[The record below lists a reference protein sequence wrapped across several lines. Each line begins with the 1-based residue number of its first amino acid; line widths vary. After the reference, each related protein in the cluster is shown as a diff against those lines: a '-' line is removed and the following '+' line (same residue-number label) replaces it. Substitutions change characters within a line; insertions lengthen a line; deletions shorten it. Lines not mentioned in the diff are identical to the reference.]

1 MEKTKV
7 SKRLISFVLA
17 LTMLFTVCTAAI
29 STSAGPV
36 TRLVNNLVL
45 PKHDAKLKNAA
56 NRTLDLA
63 LINGTLLFNAIPSK
77 ARDFAVADA
86 VLTAKDL
93 ADVGAD
99 IGIINLDALLGTSA
113 LVDEGKEKVLIG
125 VDHLIAGT
133 ALNVSL
139 LHKAIAFGI
148 IPDTDVIR
156 PIDFGRNGIFN
167 DLADLVFEDTP
178 LVTLGAANI
187 AVSLLPAH
195 HPLPFVWLPIAHG
208 LIPIHQ
214 INHFAFGAITL
225 LNGSIL
231 GGVDLFRLAGHTLFA
246 MTPISD
252 AVFFGANAL
261 AIGHK
266 VFGVIP
272 DHLKE
277 LTGLNS
283 IILGDTLLALNAIQL
298 VNEPLVAK
306 AYADLKSFERK
317 AAALLGTGA
326 AIYAGHVIDN
336 LIWNIPTQ
344 AAAAVGTGL
353 ALGAA
358 GLAAANAVAGT
369 GLALGTAA
377 VATPAVAAVAAV
389 PALGLGAAGLG
400 AAALAGT
407 TAVVGTGLALGAA
420 ALGTAAALGA
430 AALGTAAVG
439 TALVASNLLGK
450 DSDSDKKTET
460 AAPVATNPVASVVEK
475 VTESVPTATTN
486 AATDNVASTDGPI
499 ED

>member
-358 GLAAANAVAGT
+358 GLAAANAVA
-369 GLALGTAA
+369 
-377 VATPAVAAVAAV
+377 AV

-439 TALVASNLLGK
+439 TALVASYLLGK